1 MRRSKIMEMNSY
13 LVNKIFTIPYLDK
26 LIDADVAPDSFI
38 KCIKRYESKNG
49 ITYGKAISKI
59 YHYMDGSYRNEYYYK
74 NTIFNKLLLEQHDLY
89 TTAALTEL
97 PIANSKVDFVMING
111 KGVAYEIKT
120 DLDNFNRLA
129 SQIQDYYKVYCY
141 VNIVV
146 GYKNFEKTKKLL
158 DGTPVGIYVLYDNG
172 NLLCRKK
179 ARYNAS
185 ELSYEAIFNILRKKE
200 FEDIILRHFRKLPA
214 VNDFQYYREC
224 LKLIKKIN
232 IKTLQKET
240 MEVLKKRTLLVVA
253 EAFEESIPYE
263 LSFYVYFSKKN
274 HEQYDKICDFLNKKV
289 EV

>member
-1 MRRSKIMEMNSY
+1 MEMNSY

-97 PIANSKVDFVMING
+97 PIANSKV
-111 KGVAYEIKT
+111 
-120 DLDNFNRLA
+120 DNFNRLA